1 MIDMGVLFNKPKNPQ
16 DYSAIKIGIASPEQI
31 KEWSYGEIKKPETIN
46 YRTFRPE
53 KYGLFCAKTF
63 GPVKDFECLCGKYKR
78 LKHRNHVCE
87 KCGVEVI
94 SSKSRRTRM
103 AHIELASPV
112 AHIWFLK
119 SVPSRIGGLLDISLK
134 DLEKVLYFESY
145 VITDPGDTGLKT
157 GQVISEDTYRELID
171 ENYFLLVGMG
181 AETVRTML
189 QAIDLEELSRELKD
203 ELKRTP
209 SPLKKVKLS
218 KRLRTVEAFRGST
231 NKPEWMILTRLPV
244 LPPDLRP
251 LVPLDGGRFAT
262 SDLNDLYRRVINRN
276 NRLSKLMELGA
287 PDIIIRNEKR
297 MLQESVDALFENGR
311 RGRPVLGHNHRPLKS
326 LSDII
331 KGKQGRFRQN
341 LLGKRVDYSGRS
353 VIVVGPQLKLHQC
366 GLPKKMALELFRPF
380 IYQKLE
386 MWGHASTIK
395 IAKNLVEQEAPVVW
409 DALDDVIKEHP
420 VMLNRAPTLHRLSLQ
435 AFEPILVE
443 DKAIQL
449 HPLVCPA
456 FNADFD
462 GDQMAVHVPLSV
474 EAQTECRT
482 LMMSTNNIL
491 SPAHGKPIILPSQDI
506 VLGVY
511 YMSIEVP
518 GSKGEGKIF
527 SSIDELR
534 MIFDLNQIDVHAK
547 IKIKINEKVEDTTV
561 GRALIFEV
569 MPKEV
574 PFNLVN
580 KLMTKKA
587 IEDLIDTTFRM
598 SGGKSTVLLADRL
611 RTLGFKHSTT
621 SGISVAISDM
631 TIPKEKN
638 QLIKKATEMV
648 QNIQDQY
655 LQGLITDGERYN
667 KVIDIWARTGDEIS
681 DILMKNISSSNSGK
695 AGKNTPLSPSSNP
708 IFMMV
713 ESGARGSQ
721 SQVSQLAGMRGLMA
735 KPSGEIIETPIT
747 SNFREGL
754 SVLQY
759 FISTH
764 GARKGLADT
773 ALKTANAGYLTRR
786 LVDVTQDVMVTELD
800 CGTSEGL
807 DIKQLIESG
816 QIVTSLGER
825 TLGRMAAEDVLDSVT
840 GEVIVSRNQEI
851 DEQIAKRIDS
861 IHGSFTIQI
870 RSVLTCETK
879 RGVCSYCYGRNLGN
893 GQLVDIGEA
902 VGIIASQSIGEPGT
916 QLTMRTFHIGGVAKV
931 EESRHECKSSGRIG
945 YIALDFVKNLEGTN
959 VCMSKTAE
967 ITIEN
972 PKTSL
977 EKERYS
983 IPYGA
988 KVYFKDEDMIEKGEV
1003 IAEWDPTSYPFITP
1017 EAGYI
1022 GYKDLEINETYKET
1036 QNLNTGQYEKTVLP
1050 PKKDKTKKD
1059 RTPALNI
1066 DNGKI
1071 YSSLK
1076 YEWEEYPKIIE
1087 KIPQIANV
1095 ALEGKTSK
1103 FSYVAEVVTEVKDR
1117 KEKKRTDD
1125 IKNKIGEVILREID
1139 KIGKDNKK
1147 VANDEEPP
1155 KFLKEAKSLLKK
1167 FDEEFRNDHKPILGK
1182 LDKKKKYVG
1191 KDRFEFLIEKGLV
1204 NIKSGIDFNL
1214 PTKTEIRVDQ
1224 DKKVLAGDIIA
1235 THPYEGAETK
1245 DITGGLPRVAELFE
1259 ARPPKDPA
1267 VMSEIDGIVTFGKD
1281 IKSKK
1286 RIIVTPDVGDPKEYL
1301 IPKGKHIRVQ
1311 EGERLN
1317 AGEQIV
1323 EGAPDPHEILK
1334 IKGERELARYIVDE
1348 IQDVYR
1354 LQGVRINDKHIET
1367 VTRQMLKRV
1376 KIVDSGDTTLLIGEA
1391 VEKNEFIKANEKMTA
1406 EGGTPAQAEP
1416 LLLGI
1421 TRASLS
1427 TNSWLSA
1434 ASFQETT
1441 KVLTDASCEG
1451 KIDYLTGLKENV
1463 IMGRLIPA
1471 GTGLPLYSDIDVEI
1485 NAPVIE
1491 VPDTANS
1498 S

>member
-1 MIDMGVLFNKPKNPQ
+1 MIDMGVLFDKPKNPS
-16 DYSAIKIGIASPEQI
+16 DFSSIKISIASPEQI

-46 YRTFRPE
+46 YRTFKPE
-53 KYGLFCAKTF
+53 KYGLFCAKIF

-78 LKHRNHVCE
+78 LKHRNHTCE

-94 SSKSRRTRM
+94 SSKVRRMRM
-103 AHIELASPV
+103 GHIELASPV

-119 SVPSRIGGLLDISLK
+119 SVPSRIGALLDISLK

-145 VITDPGDTGLKT
+145 VITDPGDTGLKA
-157 GQVISEDTYRELID
+157 GQVISEDAYRKLID
-171 ENYFLLVGMG
+171 DNFFLLVGMG
-181 AETVRTML
+181 AETIRNML
-189 QAIDLEELSRELKD
+189 ETIDLEKLSVELKD
-203 ELKRTP
+203 DLRATN

-218 KRLRTVEAFRGST
+218 KRLRTVEAFRSSG
-231 NKPEWMILTRLPV
+231 NRPEWMILKRLPV

-276 NRLSKLMELGA
+276 NRLRKLMELGA
-287 PDIIIRNEKR
+287 PDIIVRNEKR

-386 MWGHASTIK
+386 LWGHAATIK
-395 IAKNLVEQEAPVVW
+395 IAKNLVEQQAPIVW
-409 DALDDVIKEHP
+409 EALDDVIKEHP
-420 VMLNRAPTLHRLSLQ
+420 VMLNRAPTLHRLSIQ
-435 AFEPILVE
+435 AFEPVLVE

-482 LMMSTNNIL
+482 LVMSTNNIL

-511 YMSIEVP
+511 YMSLLVP
-518 GSKGEGKIF
+518 GTKGEGKAF
-527 SSIDELR
+527 GSIEELR
-534 MIFDLNQIDVHAK
+534 VAFDLNEVDIHAN
-547 IKIKINEKVEDTTV
+547 IKIRIQEKIEDTTV

-580 KLMTKKA
+580 RLMTKKA
-587 IEDLIDTTFRM
+587 TEELIDATFRV

-631 TIPKEKN
+631 IIPDEKN
-638 QLIKKATEMV
+638 DLISVANDEV
-648 QNIQDQY
+648 QNVDNQY
-655 LQGLITDGERYN
+655 NEGLITDGERYN
-667 KVIDIWARTGDEIS
+667 KVIDIWARTGDEIAN
-681 DILMKNISSSNSGK
+681 ILMKKISESD
-695 AGKNTPLSPSSNP
+695 NTDEEHKSPSKNP

-721 SQVSQLAGMRGLMA
+721 SQVRQLAGMRGLMA

-800 CGTSEGL
+800 CGTTNGL
-807 DIKQLIESG
+807 DVTQLVEA
-816 QIVTSLGER
+816 GEVVASVGDR
-825 TLGRMAAEDVLDSVT
+825 TLGRIAAEDIDDPIEGDL
-840 GEVIVSRNQEI
+840 IVSRNKEI
-851 DEQIAKRIDS
+851 DESIAKRIDS
-861 IHGSFTIQI
+861 IPGSLKIKI
-870 RSVLTCETK
+870 RSVLTCESD
-879 RGVCSYCYGRNLGN
+879 RGVCSLCYGRNLAN
-893 GQLVDIGEA
+893 GELVDIGEA

-931 EESRHECKSSGRIG
+931 EQSRHEAKNNGRIK
-945 YIALDFVKNLEGTN
+945 YLDMNFVKAVGHNICT
-959 VCMSKTAE
+959 SRAAE
-967 ITIEN
+967 IIIEN
-972 PKTSL
+972 PDNSL
-977 EKERYS
+977 ELERY
-983 IPYGA
+983 PVNVGA
-988 KVYFKDEDMIEKGEV
+988 KIYFKDGEKIKKGSLL
-1003 IAEWDPTSYPFITP
+1003 AEWDPTIYPFIAE
-1017 EAGYI
+1017 EAGKI
-1022 GYKDLEINETYKET
+1022 EYKDLETNVSLRET
-1036 QNLNTGQYEKTVLP
+1036 QSQATGLLIKEVIPFKDQKLNPALILVTKSGERLEYPLP
-1050 PKKDKTKKD
+1050 KGAEIRKD
-1059 RTPALNI
+1059 R
-1066 DNGKI
+1066 D
-1071 YSSLK
+1071 
-1076 YEWEEYPKIIE
+1076 E
-1087 KIPQIANV
+1087 K
-1095 ALEGKTSK
+1095 
-1103 FSYVAEVVTEVKDR
+1103 VKPGD
-1117 KEKKRTDD
+1117 
-1125 IKNKIGEVILREID
+1125 
-1139 KIGKDNKK
+1139 
-1147 VANDEEPP
+1147 
-1155 KFLKEAKSLLKK
+1155 FLA
-1167 FDEEFRNDHKPILGK
+1167 
-1182 LDKKKKYVG
+1182 
-1191 KDRFEFLIEKGLV
+1191 
-1204 NIKSGIDFNL
+1204 
-1214 PTKTEIRVDQ
+1214 T
-1224 DKKVLAGDIIA
+1224 LATQRA
-1235 THPYEGAETK
+1235 QTK

-1267 VMSEIDGIVTFGKD
+1267 IISEIEGVVSFGKD

-1286 RIIVTPDVGDPKEYL
+1286 RIIVTPDVGEEQAVEYL
-1301 IPKGKHIRVQ
+1301 VPKAKHILVR
-1311 EGERLN
+1311 EGERIN
-1317 AGEQIV
+1317 VGDQIV
-1323 EGAPDPHEILK
+1323 DGPPDPHDILR
-1334 IKGERELARYIVDE
+1334 IKGEEELARYIVDE

-1367 VTRQMLKRV
+1367 VTRQMLRRV
-1376 KIVDSGDTTLLIGEA
+1376 KVVDSGDTTMLIGEA
-1391 VEKNEFIKANEKMTA
+1391 VEKNDFRKTNEKIVA
-1406 EGGTPAQAEP
+1406 DGGKPAQAEP

-1451 KIDYLTGLKENV
+1451 KIDNLSGLKENV

-1471 GTGLPLYSDIDVEI
+1471 GTGLPLYSDTDIEI
-1485 NAPVIE
+1485 NETETEIQSTTDV
-1491 VPDTANS
+1491 V
-1498 S
+1498 

>member
-1 MIDMGVLFNKPKNPQ
+1 MIDMGILFDKPKNPS
-16 DYSAIKIGIASPEQI
+16 DYSSIKISIASPEQI

-46 YRTFRPE
+46 YRTFKPE
-53 KYGLFCAKTF
+53 KYGLFCAKIF

-78 LKHRNHVCE
+78 LKHRNHTCE

-94 SSKSRRTRM
+94 SSKVRRIRM

-119 SVPSRIGGLLDISLK
+119 SVPSRIGALLDMTLK

-145 VITDPGDTGLKT
+145 VVTDPGDTIELPNVKDRLKK
-157 GQVISEDTYRELID
+157 GDVID
-171 ENYFLLVGMG
+171 EEGYKNYLDANCFLSVGMG
-181 AETVRTML
+181 AETIRWML
-189 QAIDLEELSRELKD
+189 EELNLEELSTDLKAQ
-203 ELKRTP
+203 LKATD
-209 SPLKKVKLS
+209 SDLKKTRLA
-218 KRLRTVEAFRGST
+218 KRLRTVEAFRQSG
-231 NKPEWMILTRLPV
+231 NKPEWMVLKRLPV

-276 NRLSKLMELGA
+276 NRLKKLMELGA
-287 PDIIIRNEKR
+287 PDIIVRNEKR

-386 MWGHASTIK
+386 LWGHAATIK
-395 IAKNLVEQEAPVVW
+395 IAKNLVEQQAPIVW

-420 VMLNRAPTLHRLSLQ
+420 VMLNRAPTLHRLSIQ

-482 LMMSTNNIL
+482 LVMSTNNIL

-511 YMSIEVP
+511 YMSIAVP
-518 GSKGEGKIF
+518 GSRGEGKLF

-534 MIFDLNQIDVHAK
+534 TVFDLNEIDIHAK
-547 IKIKINEKVEDTTV
+547 IKIRINGEVEDTTV

-574 PFNLVN
+574 PFYLVN

-587 IEDLIDTTFRM
+587 IEELIDTTFRM

-621 SGISVAISDM
+621 SGISVSIADM
-631 TIPKEKN
+631 TIPEEKDEKIKEAN
-638 QLIKKATEMV
+638 DEV
-648 QNIQDQY
+648 QNVQRQY
-655 LQGLITDGERYN
+655 LEGLITEGERYN
-667 KVIDIWARTGDEIS
+667 KVIDVWARTGDVIA
-681 DILMKNISSSNSGK
+681 DILMKKISESD
-695 AGKNTPLSPSSNP
+695 ATTKNGQHSPSNNP

-713 ESGARGSQ
+713 ESGARGSK
-721 SQVSQLAGMRGLMA
+721 SQVRQLAGMRGLMA
-735 KPSGEIIETPIT
+735 KPSGDIIETPIT

-786 LVDVTQDVMVTELD
+786 LVDVTQDVMVTKLD

-807 DIKQLIESG
+807 DVTQLVESG
-816 QIVTSLGER
+816 EVVASVGDR
-825 TLGRMAAEDVLDSVT
+825 TLGRIVAEDVLDPLN
-840 GEVIVSRNQEI
+840 GELIVSKNQEV
-851 DEQIAKRIDS
+851 DEAIAKRIDS
-861 IHGSFTIQI
+861 VPGSLRIKI
-870 RSVLTCETK
+870 RSVLTCESET
-879 RGVCSYCYGRNLGN
+879 GVCSLCYGRNLAS

-931 EESRHECKSSGRIG
+931 EESRHEAKHDGKIR
-945 YIALDFVKNLEGTN
+945 YIDMNYVEGDKFNICT
-959 VCMSKTAE
+959 SKAAE
-967 ITIEN
+967 LVIEDS
-972 PKTSL
+972 KTSL
-977 EKERYS
+977 EIERYP
-983 IPYGA
+983 IYVGA
-988 KVYFKDEDMIEKGEV
+988 KIYCNDGDEVEGPTKDKKGRLLS
-1003 IAEWDPTSYPFITP
+1003 EWDPTIYPFI
-1017 EAGYI
+1017 AGDGGHI
-1022 GYKDLEINETYKET
+1022 KYKDLDTNITMRETVDPFTGLSKKEVIQYKN
-1036 QNLNTGQYEKTVLP
+1036 QKLN
-1050 PKKDKTKKD
+1050 
-1059 RTPALNI
+1059 PALI
-1066 DNGKI
+1066 LVTEDGRE
-1071 YSSLK
+1071 L
-1076 YEWEEYPKIIE
+1076 EYPM
-1087 KIPQIANV
+1087 PR
-1095 ALEGKTSK
+1095 G
-1103 FSYVAEVVTEVKDR
+1103 AEIRKDDGEEVKPGD
-1117 KEKKRTDD
+1117 
-1125 IKNKIGEVILREID
+1125 
-1139 KIGKDNKK
+1139 
-1147 VANDEEPP
+1147 
-1155 KFLKEAKSLLKK
+1155 FLA
-1167 FDEEFRNDHKPILGK
+1167 
-1182 LDKKKKYVG
+1182 
-1191 KDRFEFLIEKGLV
+1191 
-1204 NIKSGIDFNL
+1204 
-1214 PTKTEIRVDQ
+1214 T
-1224 DKKVLAGDIIA
+1224 LATQRA
-1235 THPYEGAETK
+1235 QTK

-1267 VMSEIDGIVTFGKD
+1267 VISEIDGIVSFGKD
-1281 IKSKK
+1281 IKTKKEIIITPEIADEDEAKATSKK
-1286 RIIVTPDVGDPKEYL
+1286 YPVLKS
-1301 IPKGKHIRVQ
+1301 KHILVS
-1311 EGERLN
+1311 EGERIN
-1317 AGEQIV
+1317 AGDQIV
-1323 EGAPDPHEILK
+1323 DGALNPHDILK

-1376 KIVDSGDTTLLIGEA
+1376 KIVDSGDTTLLIGEPI
-1391 VEKNEFIKANEKMTA
+1391 EKNEFIQVNQKVIAD
-1406 EGGTPAQAEP
+1406 GGKPAQAEP

-1451 KIDYLTGLKENV
+1451 RIDDLSGLKENI

-1471 GTGLPLYSDIDVEI
+1471 GTGLPVYSSTNVEI
-1485 NAPVIE
+1485 NVPEIE
-1491 VPDTANS
+1491 VPPTSDSA
-1498 S
+1498 